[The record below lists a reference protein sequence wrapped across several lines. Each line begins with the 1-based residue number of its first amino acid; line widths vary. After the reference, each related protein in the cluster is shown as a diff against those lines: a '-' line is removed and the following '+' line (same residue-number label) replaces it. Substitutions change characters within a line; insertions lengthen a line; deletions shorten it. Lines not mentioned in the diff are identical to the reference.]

1 MLIQATHMFRR
12 AGKGFYFKLPSMRMA
27 ALDSTGIELSNELSN
42 VKIDRNLAEI
52 ERSNEA
58 CLLKWRRSTPLAV
71 FLLSHEIA
79 VVDKLS
85 SSAMAS
91 DL

>member
-1 MLIQATHMFRR
+1 MPGQNILIQATHMFRR

-52 ERSNEA
+52 ERSDVS
-58 CLLKWRRSTPLAV
+58 CLEKWRMQIYVISGL
-71 FLLSHEIA
+71 F
-79 VVDKLS
+79 DKKS
-85 SSAMAS
+85 
-91 DL
+91 